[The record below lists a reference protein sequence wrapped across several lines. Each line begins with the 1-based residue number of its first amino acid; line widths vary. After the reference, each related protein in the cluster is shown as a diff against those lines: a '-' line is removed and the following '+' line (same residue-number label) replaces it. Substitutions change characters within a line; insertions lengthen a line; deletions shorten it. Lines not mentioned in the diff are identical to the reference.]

1 VATIASNGP
10 RGYTPLLG
18 AMRQVFD
25 KYNPRVTERKLIT
38 IIATDGVPSDLPSGQ
53 KPVKV
58 KDWIDMHASARLPCS
73 LHVLTSLALLTAQ
86 VVLSEALKRRRRSGT
101 C

>member
-1 VATIASNGP
+1 
-10 RGYTPLLG
+10 
-18 AMRQVFD
+18 MRQVFD